1 MTKEQMIME
10 GADRLEALGL
20 SKAIISKHLTA
31 GTVYVSNP
39 KSSYEPI
46 PVTEDS
52 DVAAIIKGVEQSNCH
67 VYHVIT
73 SDAWFGTCLNMLTV
87 SSYDEDQE
95 IERAGLKRGLVSA
108 YVENLSAPNCSEF
121 GTIAVKRVAR
131 ILVRTDC

>member
-46 PVTEDS
+46 PVTDDS
-52 DVAAIIKGVEQSNCH
+52 DVAAIIKGVEQKEGQC
-67 VYHVIT
+67 
-73 SDAWFGTCLNMLTV
+73 
-87 SSYDEDQE
+87 
-95 IERAGLKRGLVSA
+95 
-108 YVENLSAPNCSEF
+108 
-121 GTIAVKRVAR
+121 
-131 ILVRTDC
+131 